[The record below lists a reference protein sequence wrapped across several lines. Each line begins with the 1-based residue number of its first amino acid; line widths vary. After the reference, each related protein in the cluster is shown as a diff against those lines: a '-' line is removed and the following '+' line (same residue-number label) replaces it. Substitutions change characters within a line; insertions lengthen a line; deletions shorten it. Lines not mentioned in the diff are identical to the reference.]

1 MAISRKILGK
11 RLKTARGKK
20 HTQENVAEAI
30 GLSVQQVS
38 RIECG
43 NKPIYVEKLSAWC
56 DYLEVP
62 IAEVVG
68 GADMANGGSQ
78 RFREI
83 TRGCS
88 PETVEALLDICE
100 RVVQS
105 IDREAHGRREG

>member
-1 MAISRKILGK
+1 M
-11 RLKTARGKK
+11 
-20 HTQENVAEAI
+20 
-30 GLSVQQVS
+30 
-38 RIECG
+38 ECG
-43 NKPIYVEKLSAWC
+43 HNSISVDKLDEWC
-56 DYLEVP
+56 DLLKVP